1 MFSVYG
7 KMQTSG
13 LSEFI
18 PFIGTSAA
26 RGQICFQM
34 LYILNSFFTTRG
46 GRCDGWLLLAS
57 HLFTPPAIAM
67 VGGGGIC
74 WMTVL
79 GAFIH
84 IRRPEIADG
93 CDISCPLIQQE
104 MVHFTLAQQCQC
116 ARCHLKMPL

>member
-74 WMTVL
+74 WM
-79 GAFIH
+79 FWE
-84 IRRPEIADG
+84 P
-93 CDISCPLIQQE
+93 S
-104 MVHFTLAQQCQC
+104 FTLGG
-116 ARCHLKMPL
+116 LKSLTAVTYLAH